1 MRKWFGKF
9 VECCALTSIYP
20 RGSSIVVLS
29 HCVFTLPGIF
39 LKYTAD
45 IIKKFLCTDRAIGFL
60 LHSFV
65 FSLGSKNFKNLFF
78 LQIIEVAILMLPFT
92 LSLLLPLACFF
103 LFVHLC
109 IFCICAYL
117 YLQPPCLLCI
127 NVCQPGFLSGKTP
140 PARCVYFPVVFV
152 ASISERGMM
161 RGGGKG

>member
-65 FSLGSKNFKNLFF
+65 FSLGSPSKNFF
-78 LQIIEVAILMLPFT
+78 LQIIEVAMLMLPFT
-92 LSLLLPLACFF
+92 LSLLLPLACSFF
-103 LFVHLC
+103 VFVHLC
-109 IFCICAYL
+109 IFCICTYL
-117 YLQPPCLLCI
+117 YLQQLVSTGLLI
-127 NVCQPGFLSGKTP
+127 PHN
-140 PARCVYFPVVFV
+140 
-152 ASISERGMM
+152 
-161 RGGGKG
+161 